1 MLIGY
6 ARVSTADQTLA
17 SQEDDLRAAGCE
29 RIFTDVASGSKTARP
44 GLTEALDHLRKG
56 DTLVVW
62 RLDRLGRSLA
72 HLIETV
78 GHLAKTHRGF
88 RSLREQIDTTTPGGK
103 LVFHLFG
110 ALAEFEREVIRERT
124 KAGLSSARARG
135 RTGGRPRRLDK
146 KQAAMAAALLADRD
160 GSVAD
165 ICRTLGV
172 SRSTLYRLN
181 SGPRQNHPSALK
193 MHPPDPSPP
202 IQPEPQQPSPSKQ
215 PKGKL
220 APGTKDFSSSKRK
233 TSR

>member
-6 ARVSTADQTLA
+6 ARVSTTDQTLN
-17 SQEDDLRAAGCE
+17 SQEDDLRTAGCE
-29 RIFTDVASGSKTARP
+29 RIFSDVASGAKAARP

-78 GHLAKTHRGF
+78 GHLAKTGRGF

-146 KQAAMAAALLADRD
+146 TQAAMAGALLSDPNRN
-160 GSVAD
+160 VAD

-172 SRSTLYRLN
+172 SRSTLYRLVPT
-181 SGPRQNHPSALK
+181 GQKAQE
-193 MHPPDPSPP
+193 PP
-202 IQPEPQQPSPSKQ
+202 IAKAVGTP
-215 PKGKL
+215 PKK
-220 APGTKDFSSSKRK
+220 PRK
-233 TSR
+233 VGVTISTNKKNVLNHSQKSM

>member
-29 RIFTDVASGSKTARP
+29 RIFSDVASGAKTARP
-44 GLTEALDHLRKG
+44 GLEDALDHLRKG

-62 RLDRLGRSLA
+62 RLDRLGRSLG

-78 GHLAKTHRGF
+78 GHLAKSGRGF

-135 RTGGRPRRLDK
+135 RKGGRPRRLDK
-146 KQAAMAAALLADRD
+146 KQAAMAAALLADRN

-172 SRSTLYRLN
+172 SRSTLYRLKG
-181 SGPRQNHPSALK
+181 STSQKTPTPEMDPPDQVPT
-193 MHPPDPSPP
+193 HPPKVSPARRP
-202 IQPEPQQPSPSKQ
+202 P
-215 PKGKL
+215 
-220 APGTKDFSSSKRK
+220 
-233 TSR
+233 TSRSAKVPRKN

>member
-6 ARVSTADQTLA
+6 ARVSTTDQTLN

-29 RIFTDVASGSKTARP
+29 RIFTDVASGAKSARP
-44 GLTEALDHLRKG
+44 GLAEALDHLRKG

-78 GHLAKTHRGF
+78 GQLAKTGRGF

-146 KQAAMAAALLADRD
+146 KQAALAAALMADRN

-172 SRSTLYRLN
+172 SRSTLYRL
-181 SGPRQNHPSALK
+181 RPSQ
-193 MHPPDPSPP
+193 PPPARPTKRVNTKKEMAAPKSLAR
-202 IQPEPQQPSPSKQ
+202 SKN
-215 PKGKL
+215 KK
-220 APGTKDFSSSKRK
+220 AR
-233 TSR
+233 